1 MVNSVR
7 RQSLKTIAGAM
18 AGAAATAQSPFA
30 FANRVTNRGNA
41 GVSISHIETV
51 FGQTVMIQ
59 NLSDKTTILESLSPG
74 KITTVS
80 GVFDMDVLLSQG
92 PIEIEGATT
101 KAINV
106 ASDGRIHNWAVWNT
120 IESSSKPIVEDGRL
134 RPIDIF
140 VHHHSLAGPP
150 LKHLQTGTF
159 V

>member
-7 RQSLKTIAGAM
+7 RQSLKTIVGAM
-18 AGAAATAQSPFA
+18 AGAAATAQVPLTLA
-30 FANRVTNRGNA
+30 KDVTQLGNA
-41 GVSISHIETV
+41 GISISHVETV

-59 NLSDKTTILESLSPG
+59 NLSDKLARLESLSPS
-74 KITTVS
+74 KISTVS
-80 GVFDMDVLLSQG
+80 GEFDMDVLLSQG

-106 ASDGRIHNWAVWNT
+106 AADGRIHNWAIWNT
-120 IESSSKPIVEDGRL
+120 LESSPAEVVENGSL
-134 RPIDIF
+134 RPVDIF

-150 LKHLQTGTF
+150 LRHVQTGTF